1 MWIIAALAGLFILVI
16 FVLSVPFESTLSLE
30 VYGRPRFR
38 LKVGWFFG
46 LVSKE
51 VGGGKKSEEEEKPAD
66 RKRGFDRAQLVRMAG
81 ILRIPGLS
89 KRVRAFLRSI
99 VNRLKIRDFGADLR
113 VGLGDPAD
121 TGLMF
126 AIIGPTILFMCSSF
140 PRQVRVQPSF
150 TDEAVFE
157 GSFHGTVRVVPIQM
171 VVPLL
176 KFALSLPA
184 LKAAVKLVRGRW
196 KRRK

>member
-121 TGLMF
+121 TALLF
-126 AIIGPTILFMCSSF
+126 AIIGPATAFLGSSQLHQI
-140 PRQVRVQPSF
+140 RLQPSF
-150 TDEAVFE
+150 GDDAVLE
-157 GSFHGTVRVVPIQM
+157 GYSRVTVRLRPIRL
-171 VVPLL
+171 VSPFP
-176 KFALSLPA
+176 KFVFSLTALRIIKVLILS
-184 LKAAVKLVRGRW
+184 KW
-196 KRRK
+196 KRKK